1 VRGATGFGYS
11 ADHVF
16 RGTRMNYS
24 FLDHFKNEPLTDATR
39 DYLFQDYDAEDDEEI
54 KAFDFFREQGKK
66 FDFTLLGVD
75 IFDGVNEDA
84 VIIEKFEKTLK
95 SGAIDNEFSRAQQ
108 INRTR
113 SYVTVVRLS
122 GKIIGFDQSD
132 VADD

>member
-1 VRGATGFGYS
+1 
-11 ADHVF
+11 
-16 RGTRMNYS
+16 MNYS
-24 FLDHFKNEPLTDATR
+24 FLDHFKNEALNDATR
-39 DYLFQDYDAEDDEEI
+39 DYLFQDYDAEDAEEI
-54 KAFDFFREQGKK
+54 KAYEFFTEQGKK

-75 IFDGVNEDA
+75 IYDGVNEDA